1 MKNKI
6 LLLAFIFIFS
16 SCSIL
21 IKNQTVS
28 QNIETS
34 EIEPEDSFQNLLG
47 NYDIVVFDTPLGNIE
62 FNILVELEGENL
74 KSSFIGEEASNNF
87 DILSTEVDE
96 GILYI
101 NTYVKSYGANI
112 SFEIYVEGDQVT
124 GYLADMFELQ
134 GVKYSS
140 IESDKNP
147 ENISSL
153 IIGDY
158 NITLYDVPGY
168 GEIDARIK
176 IFLKEN
182 IINSEVS
189 YFNGESWVNVI
200 VNSTEVEDEAVF
212 INLVDP
218 EASNVEMEVY
228 FDDENSISGFYAGQF
243 KFKGERIK

>member
-1 MKNKI
+1 MH
-6 LLLAFIFIFS
+6 
-16 SCSIL
+16 SCSIFKTTNSSSVL
-21 IKNQTVS
+21 SN
-28 QNIETS
+28 N
-34 EIEPEDSFQNLLG
+34 
-47 NYDIVVFDTPLGNIE
+47 
-62 FNILVELEGENL
+62 VE
-74 KSSFIGEEASNNF
+74 KSNPVEKFIGEYEITAYDLPDGGDGKFSMKVTKEGDGLKTTFTTEEASQTI
-87 DILSTEVDE
+87 DIVGTQVEE

-101 NTYVKSYGANI
+101 DIFVKSYGINTA
-112 SFEIYVEGDQVT
+112 FEIYVEGDQVT

-134 GVKYSS
+134 GMKNPL
-140 IESDKNP
+140 IESDESIPK
-147 ENISSL
+147 NISSL

-158 NITLYDVPGY
+158 TITLYDVPGY

-182 IINSEVS
+182 IFNSEVS

-200 VNSTEVEDEAVF
+200 VNSTDVEDEAVF

-218 EASNVEMEVY
+218 EVSNVEMEVY